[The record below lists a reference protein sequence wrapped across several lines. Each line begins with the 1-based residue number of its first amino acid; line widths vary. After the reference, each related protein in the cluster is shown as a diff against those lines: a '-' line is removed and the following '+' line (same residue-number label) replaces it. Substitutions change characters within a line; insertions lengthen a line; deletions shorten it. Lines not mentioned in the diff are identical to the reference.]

1 MKKNVYSLGYWGYL
15 LVSKFLSR
23 KWGFCYNLTGE
34 FMRIVEMDRLVKIY
48 DEVDTVGS
56 ASWYANLLDLACGFF
71 EYKVN
76 ENTWYVTE
84 KVKQLLDVEEH
95 SSSNQKSQSLFEN
108 ESINEIIENFLLSPD
123 DILTQDLLLRHKHE
137 PWETLMVKCSKV
149 FDEDK
154 VLVVQGVIIDVTNK
168 KRHDIIDGQL
178 EKLQALGQ
186 LTSGVSHDFN
196 NQLNGILG
204 YVALMKTMTE
214 DETLL
219 RYMDGIERSVRHS
232 TELTR
237 QLLAFSHKPE
247 SKRLNIDLVPIVKDT
262 VNMLKHTI
270 DRRIHIDLQIEPD
283 EYFIL
288 GDSSQLNNAILNL
301 CINARDAIKGQ
312 GRIELLLT
320 HAQMESIPGNLL
332 NTNIMPNDYAILK
345 IRDTGCGIE
354 ERLQHKIFKPFFT
367 TKEVGKGTGMGLAGV
382 VDAIRSHNGAITLES
397 IVGKGTTFTLYLPIN
412 HGIEEV
418 INEESIPRGAGKV
431 LLIDDE
437 LSNLEITE
445 ALLESFGY
453 SVVAF
458 SDPKQAVKH
467 YAKAATQYDCILL
480 DVIMPGLSGVE
491 AFKTIKLINPDAK
504 VILLTGV
511 SDRFELDFILRHGA
525 DAYVPKPVDHYT
537 LSSGVYSVIKP
548 KPFDVKPMKAE
559 QLIELSTSLNIPY
572 ALECIAG
579 NVRLYLRIAHNFRKH
594 FYMIVE
600 HLPQLIDSNLEEAV
614 RVAHTIKG
622 LAGQL
627 GADELY
633 EYSRELEAALKAEAG
648 YEDILSIFL
657 EEFMEVTD
665 ELARIEDRK

>member
-1 MKKNVYSLGYWGYL
+1 
-15 LVSKFLSR
+15 
-23 KWGFCYNLTGE
+23 
-34 FMRIVEMDRLVKIY
+34 MRIIEMDRLVKIY

-56 ASWYANLLDLACGFF
+56 PSWYTNLLELACGFF

-84 KVKQLLDVEEH
+84 KVKQLLDVEGH
-95 SSSNQKSQSLFEN
+95 SNRHSKSQSLFEN
-108 ESINEIIENFLLSPD
+108 ESINEIIESFLLSPEV
-123 DILTQDLLLRHKHE
+123 ILTQDLLLRHKHE
-137 PWETLMVKCSKV
+137 PWETLMIKCAKV
-149 FDEDK
+149 FDDDK
-154 VLVVQGVIIDVTNK
+154 VLVVQGMIIDVTNK
-168 KRHDIIDGQL
+168 KRHDVIDGQL

-247 SKRLNIDLVPIVKDT
+247 SKRMNIDLVPIVKDT

-270 DRRIHIDLQIEPD
+270 DRRICIDLQIEPD

-312 GRIELLLT
+312 GRIELVLT

-332 NTNIMPNDYAILK
+332 NTNITPNDYAILK
-345 IRDTGCGIE
+345 ITDTGCGIE

-382 VDAIRSHNGAITLES
+382 VDAIRSHNGALTLES
-397 IVGKGTTFTLYLPIN
+397 VVGKGTTFTLYLPIN

-418 INEESIPRGAGKV
+418 INEESIPRGAGKI

-467 YAKAATQYDCILL
+467 YAKAANQYDCILL

-491 AFKTIKLINPDAK
+491 AFKAIKLINPDAK

-511 SDRFELDFILRHGA
+511 SDRFELDFILRHGV

-537 LSSGVYSVIKP
+537 LSSGVYSVINP
-548 KPFDVKPMKAE
+548 KPFDVKPIKAE
-559 QLIELSTSLNIPY
+559 QLIELSMSLNISY
-572 ALECIAG
+572 ALERIAG

-600 HLPQLIDSNLEEAV
+600 HLPQLIESNLEDAIRTV
-614 RVAHTIKG
+614 HTIKG
-622 LAGQL
+622 LSAQL

-633 EYSRELEAALKAEAG
+633 EYSRELESALKAEAG
-648 YEDILSIFL
+648 FEDILSIFL
-657 EEFMEVTD
+657 EELMEVTD
-665 ELARIEDRK
+665 ELGRIEDQIKR